1 MPASFEVTEPMELLK
16 LLVVRMPDK
25 SRTAIKSLLARGLV
39 SVDDQTVT
47 QFNHQLTKGQTV
59 AVGRL
64 GKGQLQ
70 RLQGVKIILEDAHLI
85 VIEKP
90 AGFPNWGSGLMDRSS
105 APRRREVSPASAG
118 SE

>member
-39 SVDDQTVT
+39 SVDEQNVT
-47 QFNHQLTKGQTV
+47 QFNHRLTKGQTV

-90 AGFPNWGSGLMDRSS
+90 AGLLSI
-105 APRRREVSPASAG
+105 ASENEKDKTAYSLL
-118 SE
+118 SEHVK